1 MAEEKEVKLLYVFPS
16 PFVLRV
22 VLVLELK
29 GITYE
34 IIPDDLFNK
43 SSLLLQ
49 LNPLYKKFPVLI
61 HKGQPICDSRN
72 IIEYLDETFPHTPAV
87 LPRDPLARSRE
98 RFLAEFVENKIFAT
112 CGNINFGLGAT
123 PADLAKS
130 CELFEEELRKHECT
144 PFFAGDKLGLVD
156 IVLLAPAIWARDQMP
171 SADHCP
177 NLHRL
182 LCALRDHP
190 VVKSA
195 LPDADT
201 VETLLTQAMPM
212 LEQLYGGKP

>member
-1 MAEEKEVKLLYVFPS
+1 EVKLLYVFPS

-72 IIEYLDETFPHTPAV
+72 IIEYLDEAFPHTPAV

-98 RFLAEFVENKIFAT
+98 RFLAEFVENKVS
-112 CGNINFGLGAT
+112 
-123 PADLAKS
+123 P
-130 CELFEEELRKHECT
+130 R
-144 PFFAGDKLGLVD
+144 
-156 IVLLAPAIWARDQMP
+156 IWI
-171 SADHCP
+171 
-177 NLHRL
+177 
-182 LCALRDHP
+182 
-190 VVKSA
+190 
-195 LPDADT
+195 
-201 VETLLTQAMPM
+201 
-212 LEQLYGGKP
+212 